1 MSFLFLFDLLCVW
14 PRPAGGGDVILLT
27 PAGCESRSFVLPM
40 LYNITENSD
49 DDNDPDELVPTGV
62 GTMRKKDVNEG
73 KDYGVEDES
82 RRE

>member
-1 MSFLFLFDLLCVW
+1 M
-14 PRPAGGGDVILLT
+14 T
-27 PAGCESRSFVLPM
+27 
-40 LYNITENSD
+40 YNITENSD